1 MGAPVL
7 ITAFQNCGQMF
18 EDPIVKFDDV
28 VLSSSGSLQLA
39 PGCETQII
47 SKYETLYRST
57 YFPLLTNSCAACH
70 SGEGPGVGAFG
81 YNDAMISGANFIS
94 RFTKINQ
101 NARTPAHANGYT
113 GTPALIAAINTAEPQ
128 WNAAISEYASCAGL
142 VVAGNGIVSTG
153 KANATIIANAN
164 ANNANFVTL
173 SWNMMTEIM
182 NASAR
187 NLIPVTFS
195 IEARVAVIGGVRR
208 GYEFRNP
215 RIALNT
221 GATGNFR
228 FTTIKVYINSSY
240 MSDVTTYGTVDGTVN
255 STTAVNLAPG
265 YSNALAVTPG
275 VPVAADT
282 FAFEFGY
289 IRDANGV
296 VINPGT
302 GAPPPPPDGLP
313 ASVTLAQLLGNDPA
327 LNVFAASCVSCHRPG
342 NALGGLDITNT
353 TQARLNANDIYTRM
367 NNAGNPMPRAGLL
380 PFPRRELV
388 RIWVQGG
395 AL

>member
-1 MGAPVL
+1 
-7 ITAFQNCGQMF
+7 
-18 EDPIVKFDDV
+18 
-28 VLSSSGSLQLA
+28 
-39 PGCETQII
+39 
-47 SKYETLYRST
+47 
-57 YFPLLTNSCAACH
+57 
-70 SGEGPGVGAFG
+70 
-81 YNDAMISGANFIS
+81 
-94 RFTKINQ
+94 
-101 NARTPAHANGYT
+101 
-113 GTPALIAAINTAEPQ
+113 
-128 WNAAISEYASCAGL
+128 
-142 VVAGNGIVSTG
+142 
-153 KANATIIANAN
+153 
-164 ANNANFVTL
+164 
-173 SWNMMTEIM
+173 
-182 NASAR
+182 
-187 NLIPVTFS
+187 
-195 IEARVAVIGGVRR
+195 
-208 GYEFRNP
+208 
-215 RIALNT
+215 
-221 GATGNFR
+221 
-228 FTTIKVYINSSY
+228 INSSY